1 MAGLAYKDRKPRRY
15 DGLDTQKDKIDEA
28 MARLNAA
35 TRATD
40 RAVYKVMLDA
50 LERGYM
56 NRWEVERWLQGRKL
70 SD

>member
-1 MAGLAYKDRKPRRY
+1 MRRY